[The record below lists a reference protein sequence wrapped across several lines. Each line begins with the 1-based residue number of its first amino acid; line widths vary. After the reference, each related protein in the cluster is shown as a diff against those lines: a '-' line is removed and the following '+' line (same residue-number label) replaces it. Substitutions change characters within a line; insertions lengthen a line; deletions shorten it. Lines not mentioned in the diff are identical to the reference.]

1 MVKKFIYTYEPKYM
15 KVVSG
20 ILEESRKQR
29 VEEMIQQRIK
39 EEYKGKEQYNAMTSL
54 EIVAL

>member
-1 MVKKFIYTYEPKYM
+1 MKTFIYTYEPKYM

-20 ILEESRKQR
+20 ILKESHKQR
-29 VEEMIQQRIK
+29 VEKMIQQRIK
-39 EEYKGKEQYNAMTSL
+39 EEYKGKERYNAMTSL